1 MTVSLNQLLAGIR
14 QVESGG
20 NYSVVNSIGA
30 VGAYQVMKANIP
42 SWTKKALGYS
52 VSWQAFRNSKAIQ
65 DKVARVILGGYYSKY
80 GAEGA
85 ASMWFSGQPNPGSS
99 ASDGGNTVYQYV
111 AKVMA
116 ASGGGAIGNNGG
128 AGSTYSVAA
137 VTPKLDKYELAEQYG
152 LTYAMIKGNR
162 ELTGLFNQAVKGEW
176 DSTLFTAKL
185 KNTRWWRTTSDPL
198 RKYLLMKAGDPATWV
213 QKTREANF
221 AVNQIAVAVGFKNQ
235 LNGKNQASKLLQKAV
250 YNKLAL
256 DWSDARLKSWFA
268 SQVGIDNGANSS
280 VGGEVGEVFNQLHE
294 LAYNNGLRYTDWYG
308 REARD
313 VVAGKSTIQAAEGKI
328 RREAAAKYGAFAE
341 QIRAGQNV
349 LDLAQPY
356 IASVAQ
362 ILELPATDI
371 DLFNKYVGK
380 AMSAKPNKDG
390 SQYPLWQFET
400 ELRSD
405 PLWRKTNNAREGMM
419 SVARQVA
426 RDFGMAW

>member
-1 MTVSLNQLLAGIR
+1 MNLIDILKKAGFRGNALKMAYAIAMA
-14 QVESGG
+14 ESSGNANAHNPNAGTGDNSYGLFQINMLGAMGPERRRMYGLSSNEDLFDPLTNARIAFKMSKGG
-20 NYSVVNSIGA
+20 KNWGPWSTYGS
-30 VGAYQVMKANIP
+30 GAYKQYYGGSMGAQVG
-42 SWTKKALGYS
+42 SS
-52 VSWQAFRNSKAIQ
+52 S
-65 DKVARVILGGYYSKY
+65 GGYYT
-80 GAEGA
+80 G
-85 ASMWFSGQPNPGSS
+85 
-99 ASDGGNTVYQYV
+99 T
-111 AKVMA
+111 
-116 ASGGGAIGNNGG
+116 
-128 AGSTYSVAA
+128 GSTAGVGA
-137 VTPKLDKYELAEQYG
+137 VTPKLDKNALMEEYG
-152 LTYAMIKGNR
+152 LTAAMINSNKEIR
-162 ELTGLFNQAVKGEW
+162 DLFNKAVKGGW
-176 DSTLFTAKL
+176 DGVLFQAHL
-185 KNTRWWRTTSDPL
+185 KNTKWWRTQPDPL
-198 RKYLLMKAGDPATWV
+198 RKYLLMKYGDPATWR
-213 QKTREANF
+213 QKTLEANF
-221 AVNQIAVAVGFKNQ
+221 AVNQIAVAVGMKNQ
-235 LNGKNQASKLLQKAV
+235 LNSKNQASKLLQKAV

-268 SQVGIDNGANSS
+268 AQVGIDNGANSS

-294 LAYNNGLRYTDWYG
+294 LAYMNGLRYTDWYG
-308 REARD
+308 REARN

-371 DLFNKYVGK
+371 DLFNKYVSK
-380 AMSAKPNKDG
+380 AMSAKPGKDG